1 MYQEWTR
8 DFRGCKADCEEAIS
22 HLREGTL
29 SEWYGEKEQH
39 IIHLATSMLSNG
51 QGPDEAHQI
60 IDTRT
65 NLMIPSEL
73 VTMNR
78 LGNETRRATH
88 TATRKYEI
96 NFVTE
101 RVSQVV
107 IDVQETQRWT
117 NSWETLGIFFRNPET
132 RVAAG
137 KLFQKMFLQK
147 FSEQNPNKMPLCY
160 ELPEGR
166 NGPHPESRSANA
178 AVMPW
183 NGLRQQPKLEWISV
197 GTDTDGSLYA
207 KKELQEVITAVIA
220 ETSRFYPSIRFLI
233 PCAQN
238 WASWDAAV
246 VVGKSWGRI
255 FTNKTIDIVFLQLTV
270 DPKHNILAKGL
281 NQVRDAI
288 PEGRFDIQYHYV
300 IVLLTDADGTDGLKI
315 PVWRPV
321 LNNSKDRKKDD
332 SWGKDKLKEYV
343 MFVPRTALCKE

>member
-1 MYQEWTR
+1 
-8 DFRGCKADCEEAIS
+8 
-22 HLREGTL
+22 
-29 SEWYGEKEQH
+29 
-39 IIHLATSMLSNG
+39 
-51 QGPDEAHQI
+51 
-60 IDTRT
+60 
-65 NLMIPSEL
+65 MIPSEL

-78 LGNETRRATH
+78 LGDETHKATH
-88 TATRKYEI
+88 KYEI

-117 NSWETLGIFFRNPET
+117 NSWETLSIFFRNPET

-137 KLFQKMFLQK
+137 KLFQKMFLRK

-160 ELPEGR
+160 ELPQGR
-166 NGPHPESRSANA
+166 DGPHPESRLANA

-197 GTDTDGSLYA
+197 GKDADGSLYS
-207 KKELQEVITAVIA
+207 KRELQGAITSVIA
-220 ETSRFYPSIRFLI
+220 ETTRFSPSIRFLI

-246 VVGKSWGRI
+246 VVGKSWGTI
-255 FTNKTIDIVFLQLTV
+255 FINKTVDVVFLQLTV

-288 PEGRFDIQYHYV
+288 EDAIGIRQKGVYIQYHYV

-315 PVWRPV
+315 PVWRSV
-321 LNNSKDRKKDD
+321 LSNSKDREKDD
-332 SWGKDKLKEYV
+332 SWGKDRLKEYI